1 MDTEDT
7 EQTLTDF
14 EIEMLNLR
22 DTARA
27 VGVYAVG
34 VLIAGPTM
42 IVIFTSLI
50 PAMSIAPLAS
60 VWLAACYIS
69 AVSLLGASWLTL
81 CLRLDRFASR
91 RKQSRRGF
99 VPILMVSAGTI
110 VAFVFAGSV
119 VAVSVTEVIEALPNP
134 PRRR

>member
-1 MDTEDT
+1 MHN

-14 EIEMLNLR
+14 EIEVLTLR

-27 VGVYAVG
+27 VGFYATG
-34 VLIAGPTM
+34 VLIAGPAMTL
-42 IVIFTSLI
+42 ILTSLI

-60 VWLAACYIS
+60 VWLAACYAT
-69 AVSLLGASWLTL
+69 AVALLGASWLTL
-81 CLRLDRFASR
+81 RLQLDRFASR

-99 VPILMVSAGTI
+99 LPILLVSVGT
-110 VAFVFAGSV
+110 VMAFVFAGSL

-134 PRRR
+134 PRRG